1 MNTTHTP
8 IVYKHNVEVF
18 LFSSDKSKLFT
29 EILIGF
35 RIFQYFTIVE
45 LKVII
50 SIVIGFFI
58 IYYIVK
64 SYQRKRDRE
73 LISSVTSLKRGTNS
87 ELLLILQLLKK
98 GFPSVTIYHDLIIK
112 KDNNGFSQIDLVLV
126 TSEGIIVIEVKDYS
140 GWIYGSGNNTNW
152 TKVLSYGKK
161 KYKFYNP
168 IKQNNNHISEL
179 RKTLNQFE
187 NIPFFSVIVFFG
199 DCELKEINYVPK
211 GTYLVKSHR
220 VFEVLNLIKNE
231 NEPTHYT
238 NKREVV
244 DKLKELVS
252 LGENVEYQKQHIEN
266 IKDMVGKD
274 RIFK

>member
-1 MNTTHTP
+1 
-8 IVYKHNVEVF
+8 VETSTIF
-18 LFSSDKSKLFT
+18 LII
-29 EILIGF
+29 IL
-35 RIFQYFTIVE
+35 
-45 LKVII
+45 
-50 SIVIGFFI
+50 IVIGFFI
-58 IYYIVK
+58 ISNIIK
-64 SYQRKRDRE
+64 SNQRKRDRE
-73 LISSVTSLKRGTNS
+73 LISSVTSLNRGTSS
-87 ELLLILQLLKK
+87 ELSLILRLLKS
-98 GFPSVTIYHDLIIK
+98 GIPTVTIFHDLIIK
-112 KDNNGFSQIDLVLV
+112 KKNNEFSQIDLVLV

-152 TKVLSYGKK
+152 TKVLSYGRK

-179 RKTLNQFE
+179 IKTLKQFE

-211 GTYLVKSHR
+211 GTYLVKGYR
-220 VFEVLNLIKNE
+220 VFEVLDLIKNE
-231 NEPTHYT
+231 NEPTEYT

-244 DKLKELVS
+244 NKLKELVS
-252 LGENVEYQKQHIEN
+252 LGENIEYQKQHIEN

>member
-1 MNTTHTP
+1 M
-8 IVYKHNVEVF
+8 E
-18 LFSSDKSKLFT
+18 L
-29 EILIGF
+29 
-35 RIFQYFTIVE
+35 TI
-45 LKVII
+45 II
-50 SIVIGFFI
+50 SVVIGFI
-58 IYYIVK
+58 IISSIVK
-64 SYQRKRDRE
+64 SNRRKRERE
-73 LISSVTSLKRGTNS
+73 LISSVTSLDRGTSS
-87 ELLLILQLLKK
+87 ERSLILRLLKK
-98 GFPSVTIYHDLIIK
+98 DFPSVTIYHDLIIK
-112 KDNNGFSQIDLVLV
+112 KDNGDFSQIDLVLV
-126 TSEGIIVIEVKDYS
+126 TSEGIIVFEVKDFS

-179 RKTLNQFE
+179 RKTLKQFE

-211 GTYLVKSHR
+211 GTYLVKGHR
-220 VFEVLNLIKNE
+220 VFEVLDLIKNE
-231 NEPTHYT
+231 NEPTEYT

-252 LGENVEYQKQHIEN
+252 LGENVEYQKRHIEN

-274 RIFK
+274 RVFK

>member
-1 MNTTHTP
+1 M
-8 IVYKHNVEVF
+8 EV
-18 LFSSDKSKLFT
+18 
-29 EILIGF
+29 
-35 RIFQYFTIVE
+35 TIT
-45 LKVII
+45 I
-50 SIVIGFFI
+50 SIVIGIFI
-58 IYYIVK
+58 IYYIIK

-73 LISSVTSLKRGTNS
+73 LISSVTSLNRGTNS

-179 RKTLNQFE
+179 KKTLKQFE

-231 NEPTHYT
+231 NEPTQYI

-252 LGENVEYQKQHIEN
+252 LGENVDYQKQHIAN
-266 IKDMVGKD
+266 IKDMVGND

>member
-1 MNTTHTP
+1 M
-8 IVYKHNVEVF
+8 E
-18 LFSSDKSKLFT
+18 L
-29 EILIGF
+29 
-35 RIFQYFTIVE
+35 TIT
-45 LKVII
+45 I

-58 IYYIVK
+58 IYYIIK

-73 LISSVTSLKRGTNS
+73 LISSVTSLNRGTNS

-244 DKLKELVS
+244 DTLKQLVS
-252 LGENVEYQKQHIEN
+252 LGENTDYQKQHIEN

>member
-1 MNTTHTP
+1 
-8 IVYKHNVEVF
+8 VE
-18 LFSSDKSKLFT
+18 L
-29 EILIGF
+29 
-35 RIFQYFTIVE
+35 TIV
-45 LKVII
+45 I
-50 SIVIGFFI
+50 SVVIGFFI
-58 IYYIVK
+58 ISSIIK
-64 SYQRKRDRE
+64 FNRRKKERE
-73 LISSVTSLKRGTNS
+73 LISSVTSLSRGTPS
-87 ELLLILQLLKK
+87 EKFLILQLLKS
-98 GFPSVTIYHDLIIK
+98 GIPSVTIYHDLIIK
-112 KDNNGFSQIDLVLV
+112 KDNGEFSQIDLVLV

-152 TKVLSYGKK
+152 TKVLSYGRK

-179 RKTLNQFE
+179 RKTLKQFE
-187 NIPFFSVIVFFG
+187 KIPFFSLIVFFG

-252 LGENVEYQKQHIEN
+252 LGENVEYHKQHIEN
-266 IKDMVGKD
+266 IKDMVGKE

>member
-1 MNTTHTP
+1 LNTTHTP

-58 IYYIVK
+58 IYYIIK

-73 LISSVTSLKRGTNS
+73 LISSVTSLNRGTNS

-266 IKDMVGKD
+266 IKDMVGKE

>member
-1 MNTTHTP
+1 M
-8 IVYKHNVEVF
+8 EV
-18 LFSSDKSKLFT
+18 
-29 EILIGF
+29 
-35 RIFQYFTIVE
+35 TIT
-45 LKVII
+45 I

-58 IYYIVK
+58 IYYIIK

-73 LISSVTSLKRGTNS
+73 LISSVTSLNRGTNS

-252 LGENVEYQKQHIEN
+252 LGENTDYQKQHIEN

>member
-1 MNTTHTP
+1 M
-8 IVYKHNVEVF
+8 EV
-18 LFSSDKSKLFT
+18 
-29 EILIGF
+29 
-35 RIFQYFTIVE
+35 TIT
-45 LKVII
+45 I

-58 IYYIVK
+58 IYYIIK

-73 LISSVTSLKRGTNS
+73 LISSVTSLNRGTNS

-244 DKLKELVS
+244 DKLKDLVS
-252 LGENVEYQKQHIEN
+252 LGENTDYQKQHIEN
-266 IKDMVGKD
+266 IKDMVGKE

>member
-1 MNTTHTP
+1 
-8 IVYKHNVEVF
+8 VE
-18 LFSSDKSKLFT
+18 LT
-29 EILIGF
+29 IIIILIGVLIGVF
-35 RIFQYFTIVE
+35 IF
-45 LKVII
+45 
-50 SIVIGFFI
+50 SS
-58 IYYIVK
+58 IVK
-64 SYQRKRDRE
+64 SNERKRDRE
-73 LISSVTSLKRGTNS
+73 LFNSVTSLNRGTES
-87 ELLLILQLLKK
+87 ERSLILRLLKK

-112 KDNNGFSQIDLVLV
+112 KDNDGFSQIDLVLV
-126 TSEGIIVIEVKDYS
+126 TSEGIIVFEVKDYS
-140 GWIYGSGNNTNW
+140 GWIFGSGNNTNW
-152 TKVLSYGKK
+152 TQVLSYGKK

-179 RKTLNQFE
+179 RKTLKQFE

-220 VFEVLNLIKNE
+220 VFEVLNLIKND
-231 NEPTHYT
+231 NEPTQYT

-252 LGENVEYQKQHIEN
+252 LGENTDYQKQHIDN
-266 IKDMVGKD
+266 IKDMVGKE

>member
-1 MNTTHTP
+1 MVE
-8 IVYKHNVEVF
+8 IV
-18 LFSSDKSKLFT
+18 
-29 EILIGF
+29 I
-35 RIFQYFTIVE
+35 
-45 LKVII
+45 VII
-50 SIVIGFFI
+50 SIVIVFLVI
-58 IYYIVK
+58 SSI
-64 SYQRKRDRE
+64 SESNRRKRERE
-73 LISSVTSLKRGTNS
+73 LISSVTSLDRGTSS
-87 ELLLILQLLKK
+87 ERSLILRLLKK
-98 GFPSVTIYHDLIIK
+98 DFPSVTIYHDLIIK
-112 KDNNGFSQIDLVLV
+112 KDNGDFSQIDLVLV
-126 TSEGIIVIEVKDYS
+126 TSEGIIVFEVKDFS

-152 TKVLSYGKK
+152 TKVLSYGRK

-179 RKTLNQFE
+179 RKTLKQFE

-211 GTYLVKSHR
+211 GTYLVKGHR
-220 VFEVLNLIKNE
+220 VFEVLDLIKNE
-231 NEPTHYT
+231 NEPTEYT

>member
-1 MNTTHTP
+1 M
-8 IVYKHNVEVF
+8 E
-18 LFSSDKSKLFT
+18 L
-29 EILIGF
+29 
-35 RIFQYFTIVE
+35 TIV
-45 LKVII
+45 I
-50 SIVIGFFI
+50 SVVIGFFI
-58 IYYIVK
+58 ISSIIK
-64 SYQRKRDRE
+64 SNRRKKERE
-73 LISSVTSLKRGTNS
+73 LISSVTSLSRGTPS
-87 ELLLILQLLKK
+87 EKFLILQLLKS
-98 GFPSVTIYHDLIIK
+98 GIPSVTIYHDLIIK
-112 KDNNGFSQIDLVLV
+112 KDNGEFSQIDLVLV

-152 TKVLSYGKK
+152 TKVLSYGRK

-179 RKTLNQFE
+179 RKTLKQFE
-187 NIPFFSVIVFFG
+187 KIPFFSLIVFFG

-220 VFEVLNLIKNE
+220 VFEVLNLIKTE

-244 DKLKELVS
+244 DTLKQLVS
-252 LGENVEYQKQHIEN
+252 LGENTDYQKQHIEN

>member
-1 MNTTHTP
+1 M
-8 IVYKHNVEVF
+8 E
-18 LFSSDKSKLFT
+18 L
-29 EILIGF
+29 
-35 RIFQYFTIVE
+35 TIV
-45 LKVII
+45 I
-50 SIVIGFFI
+50 SVVIGFFI
-58 IYYIVK
+58 ISSIIK
-64 SYQRKRDRE
+64 SNRRKKERE
-73 LISSVTSLKRGTNS
+73 LISSVTSLSRGTPS
-87 ELLLILQLLKK
+87 EKFLILQLLKS
-98 GFPSVTIYHDLIIK
+98 GIPSVTIYHDLIIK
-112 KDNNGFSQIDLVLV
+112 KDNGEFSQIDLVLV

-152 TKVLSYGKK
+152 TKVLSYGRK

-179 RKTLNQFE
+179 RKTLKQFE
-187 NIPFFSVIVFFG
+187 KIPFFSLIVFFG

-231 NEPTHYT
+231 NEPTQYT

-252 LGENVEYQKQHIEN
+252 LGENTDYQKQHIEN
-266 IKDMVGKD
+266 IKDMVGKE

>member
-1 MNTTHTP
+1 MVL
-8 IVYKHNVEVF
+8 IIILSVVIVF
-18 LFSSDKSKLFT
+18 L
-29 EILIGF
+29 ILLGVS
-35 RIFQYFTIVE
+35 Q
-45 LKVII
+45 
-50 SIVIGFFI
+50 SN
-58 IYYIVK
+58 
-64 SYQRKRDRE
+64 QRKRDRK
-73 LISSVTSLKRGTNS
+73 LIESVTSLCRGTYS
-87 ELLLILQLLKK
+87 ERLLILKLLKSQI
-98 GFPSVTIYHDLIIK
+98 PSVTIYHDLIIK
-112 KDNNGFSQIDLVLV
+112 KDNDKFSQIDLVIV
-126 TSEGIIVIEVKDYS
+126 TSQGIIVFEVKDYS
-140 GWIYGSGNNTNW
+140 GWIFGSGNNTNW
-152 TKVLSYGKK
+152 TQVLSYGKR

-168 IKQNNNHISEL
+168 IKQNNNHITEL
-179 RKTLNQFE
+179 RKSLKQFD

-231 NEPTHYT
+231 NEPTQYT

-252 LGENVEYQKQHIEN
+252 LGENTDYQKQHIEN

>member
-1 MNTTHTP
+1 ME
-8 IVYKHNVEVF
+8 IV
-18 LFSSDKSKLFT
+18 
-29 EILIGF
+29 
-35 RIFQYFTIVE
+35 IV
-45 LKVII
+45 LI
-50 SIVIGFFI
+50 SIVIVFLLI
-58 IYYIVK
+58 SSI
-64 SYQRKRDRE
+64 SESNRRKRERE
-73 LISSVTSLKRGTNS
+73 LISSVTSLDRGTSS
-87 ELLLILQLLKK
+87 ERSLILRLLKK
-98 GFPSVTIYHDLIIK
+98 DFPSVTIYHDLIIK
-112 KDNNGFSQIDLVLV
+112 KDNGDFSQIDLVLV
-126 TSEGIIVIEVKDYS
+126 TSEGIIVFEVKDFS

-179 RKTLNQFE
+179 RKTLKQFE

-211 GTYLVKSHR
+211 GTYLVKGHR
-220 VFEVLNLIKNE
+220 VFEVLDLIKNE
-231 NEPTHYT
+231 NEPTEYT

>member
-1 MNTTHTP
+1 METTT
-8 IVYKHNVEVF
+8 
-18 LFSSDKSKLFT
+18 
-29 EILIGF
+29 
-35 RIFQYFTIVE
+35 IFF
-45 LKVII
+45 VII

-58 IYYIVK
+58 ISNIIK
-64 SYQRKRDRE
+64 SNQRKRDRE
-73 LISSVTSLKRGTNS
+73 LISSVTSLNRGTSS
-87 ELLLILQLLKK
+87 ERSLILRLLKK
-98 GFPSVTIYHDLIIK
+98 EFPSVTIYHDLIIR
-112 KDNNGFSQIDLVLV
+112 KDNDEFSQIDLVLV

-152 TKVLSYGKK
+152 TKVLSYGRK

-168 IKQNNNHISEL
+168 IKQNNNHINEL
-179 RKTLNQFE
+179 RKTLKQFK

-220 VFEVLNLIKNE
+220 MFEVLNLIKNE
-231 NEPTHYT
+231 NEPTEYT

-244 DKLKELVS
+244 KTLKQLVS
-252 LGENVEYQKQHIEN
+252 LGENTDYQKQHIEN
-266 IKDMVGKD
+266 IKDMVGKE

>member
-1 MNTTHTP
+1 ME
-8 IVYKHNVEVF
+8 IV
-18 LFSSDKSKLFT
+18 
-29 EILIGF
+29 
-35 RIFQYFTIVE
+35 IV
-45 LKVII
+45 LI
-50 SIVIGFFI
+50 SIVIVFLLI
-58 IYYIVK
+58 SSI
-64 SYQRKRDRE
+64 SESNRRKRERE
-73 LISSVTSLKRGTNS
+73 LISSVTSLNRGTNS
-87 ELLLILQLLKK
+87 ELFLILQLLKSEI
-98 GFPSVTIYHDLIIK
+98 PPVTIYHDLIIK
-112 KDNNGFSQIDLVLV
+112 KENGEFSQIDLVLV
-126 TSEGIIVIEVKDYS
+126 TSEGIIVFEVKDFS

-152 TKVLSYGKK
+152 TKVLSYGRK

-179 RKTLNQFE
+179 RKTLKQFE

-211 GTYLVKSHR
+211 GTYLVKGHR
-220 VFEVLNLIKNE
+220 VFEVLDLIKNE
-231 NEPTHYT
+231 NEPTEYT

-252 LGENVEYQKQHIEN
+252 LGENTDYQKQHIEN